1 MGDHTESL
9 LIEYD
14 PSYLSYEDL
23 LNMFWSAHN
32 PRKKS
37 LFRDRQYMSLL
48 IYNNQQQHET
58 ALRSKEMWEKELGGP
73 IKTEFQEAS
82 TFYQAEDYHQKYFL
96 KRFPRAVKALES
108 VYPTARQLTDSTV
121 AARMNGMVRG
131 SGKTAE
137 LKKELLTWNI
147 SEQEKTQLL
156 QALDQVRW

>member
-14 PSYLSYEDL
+14 PAFLSYEDM
-23 LNMFWSAHN
+23 LNMFWNSHN

-48 IYNNQQQHET
+48 VYSNQQQYET
-58 ALRSKEMWEKELGGP
+58 AMASKEKWEKEFGGP
-73 IKTEFQEAS
+73 IKTEFQETS
-82 TFYQAEDYHQKYFL
+82 TFFQAEDYHQKYFL
-96 KRFPRAVKALES
+96 KRFPRAVKALEA
-108 VYPTARQLTDSTV
+108 VYPTAQQLTDSTV

-137 LKKELLTWNI
+137 LKNELLTWNI
-147 SEQEKTQLL
+147 SEQEKAQL
-156 QALDQVRW
+156 QRALDNVRW